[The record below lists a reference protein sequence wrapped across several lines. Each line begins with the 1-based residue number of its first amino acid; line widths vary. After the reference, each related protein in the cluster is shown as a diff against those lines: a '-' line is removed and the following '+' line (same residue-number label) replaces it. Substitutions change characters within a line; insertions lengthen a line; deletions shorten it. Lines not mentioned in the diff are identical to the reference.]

1 MSITS
6 KLEGRCPRGPGLSV
20 PIAAAAESAPI
31 APARPSM
38 SLSAGL
44 TRTQAR
50 RHLGPGPRAQAA
62 GVPVTRTLWARNPP
76 LGRCG
81 WSRTIRCILAEAAAM
96 PDEAAAA
103 AGLGAAALAGNLNRP
118 GGPALRCAKSVHCVQ
133 SILVLNFVFGMPS
146 GTRKMALRALI
157 RVG

>member
-1 MSITS
+1 
-6 KLEGRCPRGPGLSV
+6 
-20 PIAAAAESAPI
+20 
-31 APARPSM
+31 M

-62 GVPVTRTLWARNPP
+62 GVPVTLWARNPP
-76 LGRCG
+76 MGRCV
-81 WSRTIRCILAEAAAM
+81 WSRKIRCILAEAM
-96 PDEAAAA
+96 PDNAAAA
-103 AGLGAAALAGNLNRP
+103 AGLGAAALAGNLPVNRR

>member
-76 LGRCG
+76 LGRCV
-81 WSRTIRCILAEAAAM
+81 WSRTIRCILAEAM
-96 PDEAAAA
+96 PDDAAAA
-103 AGLGAAALAGNLNRP
+103 AGLGAAALAGNRRC
-118 GGPALRCAKSVHCVQ
+118 GPAFRCAKSVHCVQ

>member
-62 GVPVTRTLWARNPP
+62 GVPVTLWARIPP
-76 LGRCG
+76 MGRCV
-81 WSRTIRCILAEAAAM
+81 WSRTIRCILAEAM
-96 PDEAAAA
+96 PDNAAAA
-103 AGLGAAALAGNLNRP
+103 AGLGAAAMAGNLNRR

>member
-1 MSITS
+1 
-6 KLEGRCPRGPGLSV
+6 
-20 PIAAAAESAPI
+20 
-31 APARPSM
+31 M

-50 RHLGPGPRAQAA
+50 RHLGPGPRAQAV
-62 GVPVTRTLWARNPP
+62 GVPVTLWARNPP
-76 LGRCG
+76 MGRCV
-81 WSRTIRCILAEAAAM
+81 WSRTIRCILAEAM
-96 PDEAAAA
+96 PASDNAAAA
-103 AGLGAAALAGNLNRP
+103 AGLGAAALAGNLNRR

-157 RVG
+157 RVW